1 MEAIMKQNKE
11 LILSSIVAA
20 LALFLMIIAG
30 IMPIGTYAIPVLASL
45 LYIVLVKE
53 IGYGW
58 AVMAYAV
65 TSIMSLIL
73 CADKETA
80 INFILFFGYYPI
92 LEMQLKKIKLLVLRI
107 IVKLTIFNAAM
118 IVIFYIAT
126 FVLMVPASAYT
137 VFGLYIP
144 WIILAVGNVVFI
156 IYDYALTG
164 LTKQYDRYWSK
175 IIKKIIK

>member
-1 MEAIMKQNKE
+1 MKQNKK
-11 LILSSIVAA
+11 LIISSLVAA

-30 IMPIGTYAIPVLASL
+30 FIPIGIYTIPVIASL
-45 LYIVLVKE
+45 LYIILIREV
-53 IGYGW
+53 GYSW
-58 AVMAYAV
+58 AIMAYAV

-92 LEMQLKKIKLLVLRI
+92 LKTLLEKIKPLVLRI
-107 IVKLTIFNAAM
+107 IIKLIIFNIAM
-118 IVIFYIAT
+118 IAIFYIAK
-126 FVLMVPASAYT
+126 FLLMIPDSSYV

-144 WIILAVGNVVFI
+144 WLILAIGNVVFI

-164 LTKQYDRYWSK
+164 FTAQYDRYWSRH
-175 IIKKIIK
+175 IKKIIK

>member
-1 MEAIMKQNKE
+1 MKQNKK

-73 CADKETA
+73 CADKELSL
-80 INFILFFGYYPI
+80 IHI
-92 LEMQLKKIKLLVLRI
+92 
-107 IVKLTIFNAAM
+107 
-118 IVIFYIAT
+118 
-126 FVLMVPASAYT
+126 
-137 VFGLYIP
+137 
-144 WIILAVGNVVFI
+144 
-156 IYDYALTG
+156 
-164 LTKQYDRYWSK
+164 
-175 IIKKIIK
+175 